1 MGETGAGAA
10 HGGRAAG
17 AAQPG
22 SRSTRCALE
31 LEAFA
36 DAIEG
41 RAPYPVTT
49 AQMIDA
55 VAAMEAINRSM
66 ESRQPVRSAR
76 ATKDVEG

>member
-1 MGETGAGAA
+1 MSDLFWEECVNLDPGAEPE
-10 HGGRAAG
+10 R
-17 AAQPG
+17 
-22 SRSTRCALE
+22 RSLEAVDTLRTE

-66 ESRQPVRSAR
+66 ETGSTVTVGSP
-76 ATKDVEG
+76 